1 MTAAI
6 TSAVAAERRRLEAAY
21 AKRQQAL
28 LRALSSAV
36 NVTLPKRVDAAA
48 SREAANIVAALT
60 AVSSSLPGAASA
72 AADGGG
78 GGDGG
83 PADAAATGGTA
94 AASAAPLSDADRM
107 TALAAQVAAHPSV
120 QSAVA
125 GVVAKHGVGGMDHR
139 AAFRAAFERALLPA
153 VEGVAAGV
161 LGGVGAD
168 VTAQVEEHVA
178 APLKRSAHYLGGAAT
193 RVRGGADDVAAAVNA
208 AAAAAAAATAGAGG
222 GGARGGVDGAG
233 GGGRPGGLAEDPVAA
248 AAAAAAAAAE
258 AAELA
263 RVTDL
268 MAASDVRG
276 ALDVALSS
284 ASVAVKSAWL
294 EAVLDTPSVDPEGVL
309 GGDHPP
315 LGVGQLLELVD
326 GLAGILADR
335 TFERLRWLHEAV
347 MGLDEAATA
356 AADGE
361 WPAAAV
367 AARVQPLREAI
378 RALTAGGVPPRV
390 AKKCRLLG
398 MVLSS
403 LPGMSS

>member
-1 MTAAI
+1 
-6 TSAVAAERRRLEAAY
+6 
-21 AKRQQAL
+21 
-28 LRALSSAV
+28 
-36 NVTLPKRVDAAA
+36 
-48 SREAANIVAALT
+48 
-60 AVSSSLPGAASA
+60 
-72 AADGGG
+72 
-78 GGDGG
+78 
-83 PADAAATGGTA
+83 
-94 AASAAPLSDADRM
+94 M

-193 RVRGGADDVAAAVNA
+193 R
-208 AAAAAAAATAGAGG
+208 
-222 GGARGGVDGAG
+222 
-233 GGGRPGGLAEDPVAA
+233 
-248 AAAAAAAAAE
+248 
-258 AAELA
+258 LA

-335 TFERLRWLHEAV
+335 TFERLRWLHEA
-347 MGLDEAATA
+347 GA
-356 AADGE
+356 G
-361 WPAAAV
+361 
-367 AARVQPLREAI
+367 QRE
-378 RALTAGGVPPRV
+378 G
-390 AKKCRLLG
+390 
-398 MVLSS
+398 
-403 LPGMSS
+403 